1 MGLFRKKKT
10 EVPEGPKE
18 EPLPD
23 DAGWRRWAER
33 GFQHLAD
40 NDMYGAVSYWTQ
52 TIDRF
57 SDEPRFY
64 TKFHNDVVDKIAE
77 SMMQHVAIGKIIP
90 THIIA
95 ELDVEAY
102 LKQHDIRGSLFCDDV
117 FYYVKE
123 HVTEA
128 AGPTETV
135 MMFLCGA
142 YAMAGYLR
150 FSPDL
155 RESAER
161 CEEVVRLGNY
171 CSEHCMSFKR
181 GTYKSHL
188 KPKVV
193 NEFIESTRDF
203 YGDVGRKLT
212 EAADAMTEEELLSL
226 IEYRREHFTDRLA
239 PFSSALQ
246 ASIESVRMS
255 YRSRQKTVKN
265 IDELIDDF
273 VKMFIDMSGE
283 RSDTEV
289 PVDPIGEE
297 LLPEK

>member
-1 MGLFRKKKT
+1 MVLFRKKKT
-10 EVPEGPKE
+10 EQPEAPKE

-52 TIDRF
+52 AIDRF
-57 SDEPRFY
+57 SEEPRFY

-102 LKQHDIRGSLFCDDV
+102 LKQREIRGSLFSDDI

-123 HVTEA
+123 HVSETA
-128 AGPTETV
+128 SPTEVV

-161 CEEVVRLGNY
+161 CDEVVRLGNY
-171 CSEHCMSFKR
+171 CSEKCLSFKR
-181 GTYKSHL
+181 GQYKGHL
-188 KPKVV
+188 KPKVI

-203 YGDVGRKLT
+203 YGEVGKKLT
-212 EAADAMTEEELLSL
+212 EAADAMTEEELSALAG
-226 IEYRREHFTDRLA
+226 YRREHFTDRLA

-255 YRSRQKTVKN
+255 YRSKNRSVKGIDGD
-265 IDELIDDF
+265 IDEF
-273 VKMFIDMSGE
+273 VRMFL
-283 RSDTEV
+283 DTAAE
-289 PVDPIGEE
+289 
-297 LLPEK
+297 